1 MIRSTVGFSNPGTG
15 GTGDGA
21 QGTTGAQGAQGS
33 AGEVIYEG
41 TQGVQGTEGAQGLEG
56 SGTQGVQGAV
66 GSQGA
71 TGVQG
76 TTGTQGTTGSQGTT
90 GTGTQGTQG
99 TIGANGAGGTIG
111 YYGSFYSNADQTLNA
126 INTEQPIT
134 FSSTYPNGAN
144 GISIIDGSKITIA
157 NPGTYTMTAT
167 IQVANSDN
175 AVQSAEFWLKLNGQ
189 VYPSST
195 TNATLAPRKSSQ
207 EPSHDLMT
215 INFVGT
221 STAPN
226 DYVQIFWKG
235 THQGVYLDRIASN
248 DIPES
253 PSIVL
258 AISQVSYQG
267 IQGVQGS
274 TGAQGSTGPQGAM
287 GAQGSVGTGTQ
298 GTQGVLG
305 SQGTQG
311 TLGTQGTS
319 GATASAPLTLTQ
331 TSNSASYP
339 LTISSANEQG
349 GGTGWVDIM
358 KLINSKSGS
367 SNPAKYLRMNSN
379 GGLEIINNAY
389 SQTIFLIADNGD
401 FSVSGRVNG
410 STIGDSGW
418 QSVSSFSN
426 GFTAPTAVAY
436 RKLNNVIYMRGSING
451 GTGNTLAFVLPE
463 GYRPSVDVVIPVQ
476 QYGTANTSYVTV
488 YTNGNVIPNASAGWL
503 SSIIFPVG

>member
-1 MIRSTVGFSNPGTG
+1 LIRSTVGFSNPGTG
-15 GTGDGA
+15 GTGNGA
-21 QGTTGAQGAQGS
+21 QGTTGAQGA
-33 AGEVIYEG
+33 
-41 TQGVQGTEGAQGLEG
+41 
-56 SGTQGVQGAV
+56 QGVQGAV

-189 VYPSST
+189 IYPSST
-195 TNATLAPRKSSQ
+195 TNATLAPRKNSEQ
-207 EPSHDLMT
+207 PSHDLMT

-274 TGAQGSTGPQGAM
+274 TGAQGSTGPQGT
-287 GAQGSVGTGTQ
+287 VGTQ
-298 GTQGVLG
+298 GTVGIQGI
-305 SQGTQG
+305 QGTIGTSASDLNAWTAYNPTWTSDSGTPGINNG
-311 TLGTQGTS
+311 TLTGRYKQIGKTVFFNLKLTYGSTTTGGS
-319 GATASAPLTLTQ
+319 GAWMFGLPVTAYDANYQFAASILNNGLAWYGAIGNGNYKNSTSYFTLIHQNDTSTTVWGGVTASAPFIFGAGDTLT
-331 TSNSASYP
+331 
-339 LTISSANEQG
+339 
-349 GGTGWVDIM
+349 V
-358 KLINSKSGS
+358 SGS
-367 SNPAKYLRMNSN
+367 YES
-379 GGLEIINNAY
+379 E
-389 SQTIFLIADNGD
+389 
-401 FSVSGRVNG
+401 
-410 STIGDSGW
+410 
-418 QSVSSFSN
+418 
-426 GFTAPTAVAY
+426 
-436 RKLNNVIYMRGSING
+436 
-451 GTGNTLAFVLPE
+451 
-463 GYRPSVDVVIPVQ
+463 
-476 QYGTANTSYVTV
+476 
-488 YTNGNVIPNASAGWL
+488 
-503 SSIIFPVG
+503 